1 MQLSV
6 SIDLKHHTCTFREV
20 TALSAGTVYNPLI
33 VEIDDPG
40 VSAETLVLTVLRPGE
55 TEEILAVSDKFE
67 KVSGHRKLYKSTL
80 NLSVDGV
87 VRWYEE
93 ETAKYPNVTLDCI
106 VEVSDATSNYCKT
119 YVPIILRRLS
129 GEVVKGVDGVS
140 PEVSITKDGRALTI
154 SVSDISGTKSGVVYD
169 GIDGADGATP
179 VIRVTEVDGVTNI
192 GIKPTPVEAETLTP
206 LAISYNSVTDKPSI
220 NGKSILSGDNSAAYL
235 GLETIEHA
243 LTVQS
248 SIESEVSRATA
259 AENELTESLQTE
271 VSRATSREGELE
283 GTIISE
289 TNRAVSVE
297 NSIKASVE
305 SEVTRATGAEDELRQ
320 SITEV
325 STGLASHKS
334 DVSNPH
340 SVTAAQTGA
349 YTKAEV
355 DAKVSSVYRY
365 RGSVDTREQL
375 PTSGVVV
382 GDVYNVVDS
391 GANYAWDGSAWD
403 KLSETVDLTP
413 YALKTELTA
422 HTSRTDNPHGVT
434 AEQVGA
440 VTEDS
445 FSSVLE
451 NKSGLK
457 YGPSGLT
464 SQSALTAANG
474 MTVTTGTL
482 SIPGW
487 KISKEIFPVT
497 QTSDATYDLSAVSIT
512 DAGSLNDAA
521 GVSMASWD
529 TATGLILGGDARVVL
544 NGTPLAP
551 GVRVAEPATVDPETT
566 IVQAAD
572 ISSRISTHTARTDNP
587 HGVTA
592 AQIGA
597 VTSSTFMTELSS
609 QAGLSIGEDG
619 YTLKSDKSLSL
630 SEYQSISSSFANIY
644 LQLAAGTVSI
654 MGAQGSSSP
663 YVLNINGDTETSGS
677 VICNNSYR
685 IKPQYLPV
693 TQNRAMADGMG
704 TTIYDLTSYE
714 LQETSDTSVSL
725 VDANGASVASFDKET
740 GCIQAGDSSIHFNG
754 SWPDSTAEVI
764 EKDHLIRGNEIQ
776 GDKVGYPIYT
786 VGDDGVIK
794 DRCINIV
801 DTTGKTS
808 WTAVFPESATAADF
822 AIVYTCGCAPTFP
835 DGLGFRTDASL
846 EAFSEWAFVEGS
858 TYLITFTQ
866 IGWTVYYAS
875 MRELQ

>member
-20 TALSAGTVYNPLI
+20 TALAAGAVYNPLI

-40 VSAETLVLTVLRPGE
+40 VSAETLVLTVLRPGD

-140 PEVSITKDGRALTI
+140 PEVDITKDGRALTI
-154 SVSDISGTKSGVVYD
+154 SVTDISGTKSGVVYD

-179 VIRVTEVDGVTNI
+179 VVRTVEVDGITNI
-192 GIKPTPVEAETLTP
+192 GIKPSPVEAETLTP
-206 LAISYNSVTDKPSI
+206 ISISYNGVADKPSV
-220 NGKSILSGDNSAAYL
+220 NGKSLLSGDNSAAYL
-235 GLETIEHA
+235 GLETVEHA

-271 VSRATSREGELE
+271 VSRATGREGELE
-283 GTIISE
+283 GAIISE
-289 TNRAVSVE
+289 TNRAISVE

-305 SEVTRATGAEDELRQ
+305 AEVTRATGAEGELRQ

-340 SVTAAQTGA
+340 SVTA
-349 YTKAEV
+349 
-355 DAKVSSVYRY
+355 
-365 RGSVDTREQL
+365 EQL
-375 PTSGVVV
+375 
-382 GDVYNVVDS
+382 
-391 GANYAWDGSAWD
+391 
-403 KLSETVDLTP
+403 
-413 YALKTELTA
+413 
-422 HTSRTDNPHGVT
+422 
-434 AEQVGA
+434 
-440 VTEDS
+440 
-445 FSSVLE
+445 
-451 NKSGLK
+451 
-457 YGPSGLT
+457 
-464 SQSALTAANG
+464 
-474 MTVTTGTL
+474 
-482 SIPGW
+482 
-487 KISKEIFPVT
+487 
-497 QTSDATYDLSAVSIT
+497 
-512 DAGSLNDAA
+512 
-521 GVSMASWD
+521 
-529 TATGLILGGDARVVL
+529 
-544 NGTPLAP
+544 
-551 GVRVAEPATVDPETT
+551 
-566 IVQAAD
+566 
-572 ISSRISTHTARTDNP
+572 
-587 HGVTA
+587 
-592 AQIGA
+592 GA
-597 VTSSTFMTELSS
+597 VTSSTFLTELSS
-609 QAGLSIGEDG
+609 QAGLSIDNDSGSIR
-619 YTLKSDKSLSL
+619 SDKSLRL
-630 SEYQSISSSFANIY
+630 SEYLTFDSSFANIY

-654 MGAQGSSSP
+654 MGAQGASSP
-663 YVLNINGDTETSGS
+663 YVLSINGDTETSGS

-693 TQNRAMADGMG
+693 TQNRAMAEGMG
-704 TTIYDLTSYE
+704 ATIYDLTSYQ
-714 LQETSDTSVSL
+714 LQETSDGRVTL
-725 VDANGASVASFDKET
+725 VDANGAAVASFDKET
-740 GCIQAGDSSIHFNG
+740 GCILAGGGSIHFNG
-754 SWPDSTAEVI
+754 SWPGSAEVI

-786 VGDDGVIK
+786 VGDDGILK

-835 DGLGFRTDASL
+835 ASVTFKTDASL
-846 EAFSEWAFVEGS
+846 EAFSEWSFVEGS

-866 IGWTVYYAS
+866 IGSAVYYAS

>member
-20 TALSAGTVYNPLI
+20 TALAAGAVYNPLI

-140 PEVSITKDGRALTI
+140 PEVDITKDGRALTI
-154 SVSDISGTKSGVVYD
+154 SVSDISGTKSGIVYD

-179 VIRVTEVDGVTNI
+179 VVRTVEIDGVTNI
-192 GIKPTPVEAETLTP
+192 GIKPSPVEAETLTP
-206 LAISYNSVTDKPSI
+206 ISISYNGVTDKPSV
-220 NGKSILSGDNSAAYL
+220 NGKALLSGDNSAAYL

-243 LTVQS
+243 LTVHS
-248 SIESEVSRATA
+248 SLESEVARATA

-271 VSRATSREGELE
+271 VSRATGREGELE
-283 GTIISE
+283 GAIISE
-289 TNRAVSVE
+289 TNRAISVE

-305 SEVTRATGAEDELRQ
+305 SEVTRATGAEGELRQ

-375 PTSGVVV
+375 PTSDLVV

-403 KLSETVDLTP
+403 KLSETIDLTP

-440 VTEDS
+440 VT
-445 FSSVLE
+445 
-451 NKSGLK
+451 
-457 YGPSGLT
+457 
-464 SQSALTAANG
+464 
-474 MTVTTGTL
+474 
-482 SIPGW
+482 
-487 KISKEIFPVT
+487 
-497 QTSDATYDLSAVSIT
+497 
-512 DAGSLNDAA
+512 
-521 GVSMASWD
+521 
-529 TATGLILGGDARVVL
+529 
-544 NGTPLAP
+544 
-551 GVRVAEPATVDPETT
+551 
-566 IVQAAD
+566 
-572 ISSRISTHTARTDNP
+572 
-587 HGVTA
+587 
-592 AQIGA
+592 
-597 VTSSTFMTELSS
+597 SSTFMTELGN
-609 QAGLSIGEDG
+609 QAGLSIVDG
-619 YTLKSDKSLSL
+619 GDTLRSDKPLSL
-630 SEYQSISSSFANIY
+630 SEYKTFSSSFANIY
-644 LQLAAGTVSI
+644 LQLSAGTVSI
-654 MGAQGSSSP
+654 LGAQGSASP
-663 YVLNINGDTETSGS
+663 YVLSINGDTETSGS

-693 TQNRAMADGMG
+693 TQNRAMAEGMG
-704 TTIYDLTSYE
+704 ATIYDLTSYE
-714 LQETSDTSVSL
+714 LQETSDTTVTL
-725 VDANGASVASFDKET
+725 VDANGAAVASFDKET
-740 GCIQAGDSSIHFNG
+740 GRIQAGGGSIHFNG
-754 SWPDSTAEVI
+754 SWPGSAEVI

-786 VGDDGVIK
+786 VGDDGILK

-835 DGLGFRTDASL
+835 DSLGFRTDASL
-846 EAFSEWAFVEGS
+846 EAFWEWSFVAGS

-866 IGWTVYYAS
+866 IGSAVYYAS

>member
-20 TALSAGTVYNPLI
+20 TALSAGAVYNPLI

-93 ETAKYPNVTLDCI
+93 ETAKYPNITLDCI

-140 PEVSITKDGRALTI
+140 PEVDITKDGRALTI

-179 VIRVTEVDGVTNI
+179 VIRTVEVDGVTNI
-192 GIKPTPVEAETLTP
+192 GIKPSPVEAETLTP
-206 LAISYNSVTDKPSI
+206 LAISYNGVTDKPSI
-220 NGKSILSGDNSAAYL
+220 NGKSLLSGDNSAAYL

-248 SIESEVSRATA
+248 AVESEVARATA

-271 VSRATSREGELE
+271 VSRATGREDELE
-283 GTIISE
+283 GAIISE
-289 TNRAVSVE
+289 TNRAISVE

-305 SEVTRATGAEDELRQ
+305 SEVTRATGAEGELRQ

-365 RGSVDTREQL
+365 RGSVETREQL
-375 PTSGVVV
+375 PTSDLVV

-403 KLSETVDLTP
+403 KLSETIDLTP

-422 HTSRTDNPHGVT
+422 HTSRTDNPHSVT
-434 AEQVGA
+434 AEQ
-440 VTEDS
+440 
-445 FSSVLE
+445 L
-451 NKSGLK
+451 
-457 YGPSGLT
+457 
-464 SQSALTAANG
+464 
-474 MTVTTGTL
+474 
-482 SIPGW
+482 
-487 KISKEIFPVT
+487 
-497 QTSDATYDLSAVSIT
+497 
-512 DAGSLNDAA
+512 
-521 GVSMASWD
+521 
-529 TATGLILGGDARVVL
+529 
-544 NGTPLAP
+544 
-551 GVRVAEPATVDPETT
+551 
-566 IVQAAD
+566 
-572 ISSRISTHTARTDNP
+572 
-587 HGVTA
+587 
-592 AQIGA
+592 GA
-597 VTSSTFMTELSS
+597 VTSSTFLTELSS
-609 QAGLSIGEDG
+609 QAGLSIDSENGSIR
-619 YTLKSDKSLSL
+619 SDKSVSL
-630 SEYQSISSSFANIY
+630 SEYLTFNSSFANVY

-663 YVLNINGDTETSGS
+663 YVLSINGDTETYGN
-677 VICNNSYR
+677 VICNRYYR

-693 TQNRAMADGMG
+693 TQNRAMAGGAG
-704 TTIYDLTSYE
+704 TTIYDLTSYQ
-714 LQETSDTSVSL
+714 LQDTGDGATVTL
-725 VDANGASVASFDKET
+725 VDANGSPVASFDKET
-740 GCIQAGDSSIHFNG
+740 GHIQAGDGSIHFNG
-754 SWPDSTAEVI
+754 SWPGSTAEVI

-846 EAFSEWAFVEGS
+846 EAFSGWSFVGGS